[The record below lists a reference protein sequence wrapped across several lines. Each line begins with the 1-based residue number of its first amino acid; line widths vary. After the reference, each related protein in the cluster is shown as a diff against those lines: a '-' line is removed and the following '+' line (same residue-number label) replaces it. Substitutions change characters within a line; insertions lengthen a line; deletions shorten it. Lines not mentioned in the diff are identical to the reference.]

1 MSGPD
6 ADVLGGE
13 GSSCTQRLCCDDP
26 VERVARGG
34 RVFGQVDH
42 PAERESA
49 LGEPDSFFQLCD
61 DAVRCLGE
69 LPDLMQV
76 AQLKSDHGG
85 EAQAVGVEA
94 PAQSGRKSIVFAG
107 IQPHH
112 DVSVEVK
119 KLRHGCTARSASHS
133 CDQSM
138 DTNSSASPAMTSG
151 L

>member
-1 MSGPD
+1 
-6 ADVLGGE
+6 A
-13 GSSCTQRLCCDDP
+13 
-26 VERVARGG
+26 
-34 RVFGQVDH
+34 FGQFVSR
-42 PAERESA
+42 AARA
-49 LGEPDSFFQLCD
+49 LAAGELGSFFQLCD

-69 LPDLMQV
+69 LPDLTQV

-85 EAQAVGVEA
+85 EAQAVRVEA

-133 CDQSM
+133 CDQSI
-138 DTNSSASPAMTSG
+138 DRKSTRLNSSHVS
-151 L
+151 